1 MPAITFSGHQIAG
14 TTLINHGQTRLISE
28 KQVSMLSLFYRLAVV
43 ICISGLMYTCSPA
56 TREDNRAPL
65 PDSLQPTTKESPNV
79 FSADAKESTRYQRLL
94 LHLVHNNP
102 SEKWPVYGAVPLEG
116 ALLPYNR
123 ILAYYGTLY
132 TPAMGILGIPEKEM
146 LAKLLKEADRWQKAD
161 TTIPVRPAIHY
172 AAVTAQQDPGPSGKY
187 RVRMPAEELDK
198 AVTLADQHKT
208 LLFLDV
214 QVGLSTLQEELPP
227 LEKYLRLPEAHLGID
242 PEYSTEHLNGPTSR
256 IGSFDAA
263 DINYAISFLAG
274 IVRRYDLPPK
284 VLVVHRFTQTM
295 LTNYKDIK
303 KVPEVQVV
311 INMDDSGSPAKKMN
325 RYEGIVAGE
334 PVQYTGFKLFYQ
346 ADPKT
351 GKRLMKPEEVL
362 GLYPSPVYIQ
372 YQ

>member
-1 MPAITFSGHQIAG
+1 VE
-14 TTLINHGQTRLISE
+14 QT
-28 KQVSMLSLFYRLAVV
+28 
-43 ICISGLMYTCSPA
+43 
-56 TREDNRAPL
+56 
-65 PDSLQPTTKESPNV
+65 PTAFPTA
-79 FSADAKESTRYQRLL
+79 FSAETENSTNYQRLL

-123 ILAYYGTLY
+123 IVAYYGNLY
-132 TPAMGILGIPEKEM
+132 TPATGILGIPEEEM
-146 LAKLLKEADRWQKAD
+146 LAKLQEEAARWQRAD

-172 AAVTAQQDPGPSGKY
+172 VAVTAQQDPGPSGKY

-198 AVTLADQHKT
+198 VVTLAFQHKT

-227 LEKYLRLPEAHLGID
+227 LEVYLRLPQAHLGID
-242 PEYSTEHLNGPTSR
+242 PEYSTKHLQGPSSS

-263 DINYAISFLAG
+263 DINYAINFLAG
-274 IVRRYDLPPK
+274 IVRRYNLPPK

-295 LTNYKDIK
+295 LTNYKGIK

-311 INMDDSGSPAKKMN
+311 INMDDFGSPAKKMDM
-325 RYEGIVAGE
+325 YKGIVAGE

-362 GLYPSPVYIQ
+362 ALYPSPVYIQ

>member
-1 MPAITFSGHQIAG
+1 
-14 TTLINHGQTRLISE
+14 
-28 KQVSMLSLFYRLAVV
+28 MLSLFYRFAVV
-43 ICISGLMYTCSPA
+43 MLISCLTYTCTPA
-56 TREDNRAPL
+56 TREDDRAPL
-65 PDSLQPTTKESPNV
+65 GDSLTLMSAASSPV
-79 FSADAKESTRYQRLL
+79 ASADVKDGSRYQRLL

-123 ILAYYGTLY
+123 IIAYYGTLY
-132 TPAMGILGIPEKEM
+132 TPATGILGIPEKEM
-146 LAKLLKEADRWQKAD
+146 LTKLLEETARWQQAD

-172 AAVTAQQDPGPSGKY
+172 VAVTAQQEPGPSGKY
-187 RVRMPAEELDK
+187 RLRMPAEELDK
-198 AVTLADQHKT
+198 AVTLAYQHKT

-214 QVGLSTLQEELPP
+214 QVGLSTLQDELPP

-242 PEYSTEHLNGPTSR
+242 PEYSTKHLQIPSSR
-256 IGSFDAA
+256 IGAFDAA

-274 IVRRYDLPPK
+274 IVRKYNLPPK

-311 INMDDSGSPAKKMN
+311 INMDDFGSPAKKMN
-325 RYEGIVAGE
+325 MYEGFVAGE
-334 PVQYTGFKLFYQ
+334 PVQYTGFKLFYE

-362 GLYPSPVYIQ
+362 ALYPSPVYIQ